1 MTDILK
7 KYYKIFKM
15 SGHVRFGYG
24 SMYTGIDEKIS
35 LSSLLSDCQVSQ
47 PGSWFWQIS
56 TRELLRPQQS
66 RNDITVQADTLVRGS
81 TPCCMSPGQ
90 SCVREL
96 TALPEHLPDR
106 EGAWAVKPSRR
117 FESWCSDWLREEHK
131 YNSSP
136 KEYNLQRELRR
147 NYEVLFCL
155 FFRCRLHKKDSL

>member
-24 SMYTGIDEKIS
+24 SMYTGIGEKIS

-56 TRELLRPQQS
+56 ARELLRPQQS

-117 FESWCSDWLREEHK
+117 FESWCSDWLLIILFLERHLTF
-131 YNSSP
+131 NSWVSF
-136 KEYNLQRELRR
+136 Y
-147 NYEVLFCL
+147 CA
-155 FFRCRLHKKDSL
+155 HKKYVAMLFMILLY

>member
-1 MTDILK
+1 MFAFSMVV
-7 KYYKIFKM
+7 YKLGLVK
-15 SGHVRFGYG
+15 RFHN
-24 SMYTGIDEKIS
+24 
-35 LSSLLSDCQVSQ
+35 SSLLSDCQVSQ

-56 TRELLRPQQS
+56 ARELLRPQQS

-117 FESWCSDWLREEHK
+117 FESWCSDWLLIILFLERHLTF
-131 YNSSP
+131 NSWVSFYW
-136 KEYNLQRELRR
+136 KK
-147 NYEVLFCL
+147 
-155 FFRCRLHKKDSL
+155 KKDGVLCWKRFRGEISIWSHVYLLVPLFMI